1 MGLSSVL
8 DIALGIIFIYLV
20 LSLLSS
26 EIQELLSTI
35 LQWRA
40 VHVKESIEGLLAGNS
55 SEPDMLRQSRELANI
70 IYENPAVRD
79 LNHQAKG
86 LLASIPRWI
95 NHKIGYVMR
104 LGRESMFGEDR
115 CSGPSYIGSDVFV
128 NTLLETLQF
137 DEISRLFAQYRLR
150 DFIDNKLS
158 YESKELEEI
167 YGDFEYNKF
176 TLGDTIDR
184 IAAETKERSPGDF
197 EKFFADDDGKSVSDQ
212 KRETLLRKLSPSP
225 SEVFRL
231 ILILRNPEVQQRY
244 EEALDRLTSEHPR
257 YSEIRRSI
265 VTLPGLTT
273 SMRQSLLL
281 YAALITNREIA
292 AAIAKIQQLPP
303 ISDGLQQRLCNLA
316 DQAQNKIKDVEEQF
330 LQFRLDMEN
339 WFDNSMIRANGV
351 YKRNAR
357 LVAVLLGFFI
367 AVAANAD
374 TFHIVS
380 RLSNDQ
386 TLRTAI
392 NASAEKIVANS
403 TGEDGELTQ
412 ETIDRLNQAADTV
425 ALPIGWD
432 QYNLNREKQRGY
444 TIMLPLKVSNGKLN
458 KSYGFN
464 FNADA
469 LSQTSTDDPNA
480 VSQVNNVDDESSQDS
495 KEFMEISLITIAGWV
510 VTGLAVSMGAS
521 FWYDLLG
528 KVISIKN
535 VGSKPIPAK
544 NLAME
549 EKETGDRKSK

>member
-8 DIALGIIFIYLV
+8 DIALGIIFVYLV

-40 VHVKESIEGLLAGNS
+40 VHLKESIEGLLAGNS
-55 SEPDMLRQSRELANI
+55 DESDMLRQSRELANI
-70 IYENPAVRD
+70 IYDHPAVRD

-86 LLASIPRWI
+86 LIASIPRWI
-95 NHKIGYVMR
+95 NHKIGLVMR
-104 LGRESMFGEDR
+104 LGKKGIFGNEH

-128 NTLLETLQF
+128 NSLLDTLQF
-137 DEISRLFAQYRLR
+137 DEISKLFAQYRLR

-176 TLGDTIDR
+176 TLADTIDR
-184 IAAETKERSPGDF
+184 IGVETKHKSPADF
-197 EKFFADDDGKSVSDQ
+197 DKFFGDDDGSVSAQ

-244 EEALDRLTSEHPR
+244 EEAVNRLNSNNPR

-265 VTLPGLTT
+265 VALPGLTT

-303 ISDGLQQRLCNLA
+303 ISDELHQRLCNLA

-330 LQFRLDMEN
+330 MQFRSDMEN
-339 WFDNSMIRANGV
+339 WFDNSMIRASGV
-351 YKRNAR
+351 YKRNAK
-357 LVAVLLGFFI
+357 LVAVLVGFFI
-367 AVAANAD
+367 AVSANAD
-374 TFHIVS
+374 TFHIVA
-380 RLSNDQ
+380 RLNNDQ

-392 NASAEKIVANS
+392 NASAEKIVAQNPA
-403 TGEDGELTQ
+403 EDGELTQ
-412 ETIDRLNQAADTV
+412 ETIDRLNQAAETV

-432 QYNLNREKQRGY
+432 QYDLRREQQRGY
-444 TIMLPLKVSNGKLN
+444 TIMLPLKVSNGKVL
-458 KSYGFN
+458 KSESDSSN
-464 FNADA
+464 QSAMKNA
-469 LSQTSTDDPNA
+469 
-480 VSQVNNVDDESSQDS
+480 S

-510 VTGLAVSMGAS
+510 VTGLAVSMGAG
-521 FWYDLLG
+521 FWYDLLS

-535 VGSKPIPAK
+535 VGSKPVPAK
-544 NLAME
+544 NLALE
-549 EKETGDRKSK
+549 EKIYGDRKK